1 MESLNIALAY
11 FLDIVLGD
19 PRWLPHPVKI
29 MGRSITFLE
38 KRLRS
43 GQQAKI
49 LRIRGTALTLIVVGA
64 SAFSAY
70 LVLAFMRKINP
81 VAGSA
86 TWVFLAYTCL
96 ATKDLLVHARAISR
110 EIKVGNIFA
119 AQKKLSRIV
128 GRDTELLSE
137 SEIIKATVESIA
149 ENTND
154 GIIAPL
160 FYLILGGPVLGIVYK
175 AANTLDSMVGHKDE
189 KYMHFGWFSARLD
202 DIANF
207 IPARISGLLIAI
219 SSFISG
225 KDSKNSLKV
234 MRKDGNKHPSPN
246 AGFPE
251 AAMAGALGIKLGGPS
266 TYEGRL
272 CIKPYIGED
281 KGSLQLSLIED
292 ALTIAF
298 ISSILMLSIGVLL
311 RWVI

>member
-1 MESLNIALAY
+1 MESLNITLAY

-19 PRWLPHPVKI
+19 PRWFPHPVKI
-29 MGRSITFLE
+29 MGRLITFLE
-38 KRLRS
+38 DKLRS

-49 LRIRGTALTLIVVGA
+49 LRIRGTALTLIVVGT

-70 LVLAFMRKINP
+70 LVLASMRKINP

-86 TWVFLAYTCL
+86 AWIFLAYTCL

-110 EIKVGNIFA
+110 EIKVEDIFEA
-119 AQKKLSRIV
+119 RKKLSHIV
-128 GRDTELLSE
+128 GRDTEFLSE
-137 SEIIKATVESIA
+137 NEIIKATVESVA

-160 FYLILGGPVLGIVYK
+160 FYLILGGPVLGIAYK
-175 AANTLDSMVGHKDE
+175 TVNTLDSMLGHKDE

-207 IPARISGLLIAI
+207 IPARISGLLIAV
-219 SSFISG
+219 SSFILG
-225 KDSKNSLKV
+225 KNSKNSLKV
-234 MRKDGNKHPSPN
+234 MIKDGNKHPSPN

-251 AAMAGALGIKLGGPS
+251 AAMAGALGIRLGGPS

-281 KGSLQLSLIED
+281 KGSMQLNLIED
-292 ALTIAF
+292 ALTLAF
-298 ISSILMLSIGVLL
+298 ISSILMLSIGVGL

>member
-11 FLDIVLGD
+11 FLDLGLGD

-29 MGRSITFLE
+29 MGRLITFLE
-38 KRLRS
+38 EKLRS
-43 GQQAKI
+43 GQQAEI

-70 LVLAFMRKINP
+70 LVLASMRKINP
-81 VAGSA
+81 VAGSV

-110 EIKVGNIFA
+110 EIKAGNIFA
-119 AQKKLSRIV
+119 ARKKLSRIV
-128 GRDTELLSE
+128 GRDTELMSE
-137 SEIIKATVESIA
+137 NEIIKATVESVA

-160 FYLILGGPVLGIVYK
+160 FYLILGGPVLGIAYK
-175 AANTLDSMVGHKDE
+175 AVNTLDSMLGHKDE
-189 KYMHFGWFSARLD
+189 KYMHFGWFSAWLD

-207 IPARISGLLIAI
+207 IPARISGLLIVV

-225 KDSKNSLKV
+225 KNSKNSLKV

-246 AGFPE
+246 SGYPE
-251 AAMAGALGIKLGGPS
+251 AAMAGALGIRLGGPS
-266 TYEGRL
+266 TYEGWL

-281 KGSLQLSLIED
+281 KGSMQLSLIED
-292 ALTIAF
+292 ALTLAF
-298 ISSILMLSIGVLL
+298 ISSILMLSVGVGL
-311 RWVI
+311 RWII